1 MKKKLSLILALG
13 LIVSLAACGSP
24 QGSNTP
30 APPSQPSTAPSAAVE
45 TAPVDQHDPVTD
57 PVFTTKELL
66 LSTSSSTSSY
76 YIVGVGLGDLLNAKN
91 YGFTLSATTSGGS
104 VDNINRIATGEAE
117 LGSGMPDAVYYAA
130 NGLKDWEGSPV
141 AVAPL
146 CALWSNP
153 LNVVVRSDSGI
164 TDISQL
170 AGRTVSTGAAGT
182 GSQGL
187 PFALLEAYGIDP
199 EKGVTWKNGTI
210 AEQCDMLKDGQ
221 IDAIMFSMGMG
232 NASFTDLATSTDV
245 KWLSVPDNMLDAAL
259 EIAPFYAKVTI
270 PAGTYPGIESDVNC
284 LGFNV
289 SLYASTE
296 RVSDDQAYLICKTIF
311 DDPTALSK
319 YHNAAKDISLDTCLG
334 GIATDLH
341 PGAEKYFK
349 EIGILP

>member
-1 MKKKLSLILALG
+1 MKKNLSLLLAIGLALS
-13 LIVSLAACGSP
+13 LSLTACSEKKTAETPKPSSPSVSS
-24 QGSNTP
+24 S
-30 APPSQPSTAPSAAVE
+30 APSESAA
-45 TAPVDQHDPVTD
+45 AHDPVTD
-57 PVFTTKELL
+57 PQFDTKELL

-76 YIVGVGLGDLLNAKN
+76 YIVGVGLSDLLNAKN
-91 YGFTLSATTSGGS
+91 YGFTMSATTSGGS
-104 VDNINRIATGEAE
+104 VDNINRIASGEAE

-130 NGLKDWEGSPV
+130 NGMNDWEGKPV

-153 LNVVVRSDSGI
+153 LNVVVRADSGI

-170 AGRTVSTGAAGT
+170 AGKTVSTGAAGT

-187 PFALLEAYGIDP
+187 PFALLQAYGIDP
-199 EKGVTWKNGTI
+199 EKGVSWKNGTI

-245 KWLSVPDNMLDAAL
+245 VWLSVPDDMLDAAL
-259 EIAPFYAKVTI
+259 EIAPFYAKVVI

-296 RVSDDQAYLICKTIF
+296 RVSEDQAYLICKTIF
-311 DDPTALSK
+311 DDPTALAT
-319 YHNAAKDISLDTCLG
+319 YHSAAKDISLDTCLG

-341 PGAEKYFK
+341 PGAEKYFR
-349 EIGILP
+349 EIGVLK

>member
-1 MKKKLSLILALG
+1 MKKKLSLVLALC
-13 LIVSLAACGSP
+13 LAAALAACGSP
-24 QGSNTP
+24 QAETTP
-30 APPSQPSTAPSAAVE
+30 TPPQPAQSDPASDVSAAVE
-45 TAPVDQHDPVTD
+45 HDPAVD
-57 PVFTTKELL
+57 PVFSTKELL

-76 YIVGVGLGDLLNAKN
+76 YIVGVGLGDLLNAQD

-104 VDNINRIATGEAE
+104 VDNINRIASGEAE

-130 NGLKDWEGSPV
+130 NGLNNWEGSPV

-146 CALWSNP
+146 CSLWSNP
-153 LNVVVRSDSGI
+153 LNVVVRADSGI

-170 AGRTVSTGAAGT
+170 AGKTVSTGAAGT

-199 EKGVTWKNGTI
+199 ETGVNWKNGTI

-221 IDAIMFSMGMG
+221 IDAIMFSMGLG

-245 KWLSVPDNMLDAAL
+245 VWLGVPDNMLDAAL
-259 EIAPFYAKVTI
+259 EIAPFYAKVVI
-270 PAGTYPGIESDVNC
+270 PAGSYPGIESDVNC

-296 RVSDDQAYLICKTIF
+296 RVSEDQAYLICKTIF

-319 YHNAAKDISLDTCLG
+319 YHNAAKDISLDTCLD
-334 GIATDLH
+334 GIVVDLH